1 MRLLVDVQGAQN
13 GSRFRGI
20 GRYVNAL
27 LAHLISTKADGDEI
41 FLLLNGQLIDGE
53 KEVRTTYSGLVEAEN
68 FRVWY
73 PLAPASWG
81 GGRNIARRLASEA
94 IREWAI
100 REVSPDC
107 VLVSSLFEGCGDD
120 VVTSIP
126 SSEMPPTAV
135 VFYDLIP
142 YLYPEQYLANSS
154 LRGWYAE
161 KLQHLKCAELLLAI
175 SQASR
180 REATKFLSVPEDQ
193 VVNISSGIDV
203 ELFGRESAPWED
215 TVKKYGVPERY
226 LLYVGAADPR
236 KNLAAFLQAFGSLP
250 SSDIGDVS
258 VVIVGRLTNG
268 QRKALGKIASALPR
282 GSRQLIFAGHVSDE
296 ALVAFYRHALAF
308 VFPSLHEGFGLPL
321 LEAMAAGCP
330 VIASN
335 CSAFP
340 EVVGVEEALFD
351 PASLQSMAEL
361 IRKVILDKEYRDW
374 LIAEQSG
381 RVGLFSWG
389 GVADRAWS
397 AMRDLVANRPKRSVG
412 NKNSGRVA
420 LINEVATQLRLA
432 GATVKDFMRAAE
444 SIEKTIAGVQVN
456 K

>member
-1 MRLLVDVQGAQN
+1 MRLLIDVQGAQN
-13 GSRFRGI
+13 DSRFRGI

-27 LAHLISTKADGDEI
+27 LAHLIATKVDGDEI
-41 FLLLNGQLIDGE
+41 VLLLNGQLIDGE
-53 KEVRTTYSGLVEAEN
+53 KEVKATYSGLVEAEN
-68 FRVWY
+68 FKVWY

-81 GGRNIARRLASEA
+81 SARNIARRLTSQV

-100 REVSPDC
+100 RQVSPDC
-107 VLVSSLFEGCGDD
+107 LLISSLFEGCGDD

-126 SSEMPPTAV
+126 SCDMPPTAV

-142 YLYPEQYLANSS
+142 FLYPEQYLANSS

-161 KLQHLKCAELLLAI
+161 KLQHLKCADLLLAI

-180 REATKFLSVPEDQ
+180 RDAMEYLGVSEEQ
-193 VVNISSGIDV
+193 VANISSGIDV
-203 ELFGRESAPWED
+203 EMFGRESAPWED

-236 KNLAAFLQAFGSLP
+236 KNLGAFLQAFGSLP
-250 SSDIGDVS
+250 SSEIGDVS
-258 VVIVGRLTNG
+258 VVIVGRITNG

-282 GSRQLIFAGHVSDE
+282 GSRQLIFAGHVSDD
-296 ALVAFYRHALAF
+296 ALIAFYRHALAL

-340 EVVGVEEALFD
+340 EVVGVQEALFD
-351 PASLQSMAEL
+351 PMSLQSMSEL
-361 IRKVILDKEYRDW
+361 IRKVILDKEYRNW

-389 GVADRAWS
+389 GVAERAWS
-397 AMRDLVANRPKRSVG
+397 AMRHLVANGRRRSLG
-412 NKNSGRVA
+412 SKSTGRTA
-420 LINEVATQLRLA
+420 LINEVATQLRLV
-432 GATVKDFMRAAE
+432 GAPVKYFVQAAK
-444 SIEKTIAGVQVN
+444 SIEMTIAGVQGS